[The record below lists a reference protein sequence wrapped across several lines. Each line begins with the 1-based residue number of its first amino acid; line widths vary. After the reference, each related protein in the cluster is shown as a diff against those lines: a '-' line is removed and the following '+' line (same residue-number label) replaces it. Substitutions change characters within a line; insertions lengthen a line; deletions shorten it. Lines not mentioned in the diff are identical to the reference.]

1 MKLTS
6 LSPVRPSLRWCSPDL
21 QSMDKADRQLR
32 STYSLIMSTYVL
44 PGRRDE

>member
-6 LSPVRPSLRWCSPDL
+6 LSPVRPSLGWRSLDL
-21 QSMDKADRQLR
+21 QYMNAANGQLR
-32 STYSLIMSTYVL
+32 STHSLIMSTYVL